1 MEKIEISII
10 IPIYNPIKEYLEQ
23 ALESL
28 LIQNLEGIELVLIL
42 DGSNQNTE
50 KICEK
55 YQNKSKQIKIYKQEN
70 KGEGG
75 ARNTGIEKSTGE
87 WVAFLDPDDWFEPN
101 SIEIMK
107 KAIKNYKEKAIDIM
121 IFDTY
126 INYKNKQVENKFY
139 NRDGILSEK
148 DKEEI
153 QLQNIEKGITK
164 YYPNN
169 CNVSVVWAK
178 LYSKEFILKNKLK
191 FKEKIK
197 RMPDT
202 IFNIKAFEKATNI
215 VHCNEYIYHYR
226 KNENSIT
233 HNYYNTMINDINIF
247 LEEVEKYIKKYKK
260 DERFIQTYYISILT
274 KIINFIE
281 ITGIYKNVTNVE
293 NVAQNKEIIEKVEIF
308 KSKYNKELKKIPEQN
323 LGIYQ
328 KLMLNS
334 ILKSNWKRINLYVK
348 IKRIIKN

>member
-1 MEKIEISII
+1 MEKIKISII
-10 IPIYNPIKEYLEQ
+10 IPIFNPIKEYLEK

-50 KICEK
+50 KICEQ
-55 YQNKSKQIKIYKQEN
+55 YQNKSEQIKIYKQEN

-75 ARNTGIEKSTGE
+75 ARNTGIENATGE
-87 WVAFLDPDDWFEPN
+87 WVAFLDPDDWIEPN

-107 KAIKNYKEKAIDIM
+107 KAIKDYKEKMIDIM

-139 NRDGILSEK
+139 NKDGILSK
-148 DKEEI
+148 NDKEEI

-178 LYSKEFILKNKLK
+178 LYSKEFIIKNKLK

-202 IFNIKAFEKATNI
+202 IFNIKAFEKAKNI

-233 HNYYNTMINDINIF
+233 HSYYDSMINDINIF
-247 LEEVEKYIKKYKK
+247 LEEVEKYIKEYKK
-260 DERFIQTYYISILT
+260 DERFLQTYYIAILT

-281 ITGIYKNVTNVE
+281 IAGNYKNIT
-293 NVAQNKEIIEKVEIF
+293 QNKDIIKAIEVF
-308 KSKYNKELKKIPEQN
+308 KNKYNKELKQIPEKN
-323 LGIYQ
+323 LGIYP
-328 KLMLNS
+328 KLMLHS
-334 ILKSNWKRINLYVK
+334 ILKSNWKKINIYIKLKK
-348 IKRIIKN
+348 IIRRTNH

>member
-1 MEKIEISII
+1 MEKIKISIV
-10 IPIYNPIKEYLEQ
+10 IPIYNPLKEYLEK

-42 DGSNQNTE
+42 DGSNTNTE
-50 KICEK
+50 KICER
-55 YQNKSKQIKIYKQEN
+55 YQNKKIKIYKQKN

-75 ARNTGIEKSTGE
+75 ARNTGIEKAKGE
-87 WVAFLDPDDWFEPN
+87 WIAFLDPDDWYESN

-107 KAIKNYKEKAIDIM
+107 EAIKAYKEKMIDIM

-126 INYKNKQVENKFY
+126 INYKNKQIENKFY
-139 NRDGILSEK
+139 NKDGILSEK

-153 QLQNIEKGITK
+153 QLQNIEKGLTK

-178 LYSKEFILKNKLK
+178 LYKKEFIEKNKLK

-202 IFNIKAFEKATNI
+202 IFNIKALEKAKNI

-233 HNYYNTMINDINIF
+233 HNYYDTMINDINIF
-247 LEEVEKYIKKYKK
+247 LKEVEKYIEEYKK
-260 DERFIQTYYISILT
+260 DERFLQTYYIAILT
-274 KIINFIE
+274 KLINFIE
-281 ITGIYKNVTNVE
+281 IAGNYKNVTQDKETIENVE
-293 NVAQNKEIIEKVEIF
+293 TF
-308 KSKYNKELKKIPEQN
+308 KSKYNDQLRQISKKD

-334 ILKSNWKRINLYVK
+334 ILKSNWKKINLYMK
-348 IKRIIKN
+348 MKRIIKSKK